1 MKCQLSSKLKPG
13 YTDKLFRNLF
23 QSVEKAENFVW
34 WYPIFISFADV
45 TICFTTH
52 KVKKIQ
58 HFRQGL
64 LRPNILKS
72 TFSHFFIVCT
82 YKESCRVLPVRW
94 FARCLTKYKTGS
106 QKVTRYSYRAWLY
119 QTWVSVSLSLNLAP
133 FLQKTLEEYLKSRTL
148 S

>member
-13 YTDKLFRNLF
+13 YTDKLFRNVF
-23 QSVEKAENFVW
+23 HSVEKAENFVW

-52 KVKKIQ
+52 KVKKY
-58 HFRQGL
+58 
-64 LRPNILKS
+64 NIFDKAYYARTSLKVRFP
-72 TFSHFFIVCT
+72 TFFIVCT

-94 FARCLTKYKTGS
+94 FARFLTKYKTGS

-119 QTWVSVSLSLNLAP
+119 QTWVSVSLSLAP
-133 FLQKTLEEYLKSRTL
+133 FLEKTLEEYLKSRTL